1 MGISPRLPR
10 LPWGKN
16 SGFSMRNRRCNGD
29 IYIYIIRLGL
39 VWGDLKI
46 VSKEGLT
53 IKHLDVHD
61 NGSH

>member
-1 MGISPRLPR
+1 MG
-10 LPWGKN
+10 
-16 SGFSMRNRRCNGD
+16 